1 MKVFIK
7 ILIAFLFLFFIG
19 IYITYKN
26 INNTFKK
33 VEKVTLVYYS
43 SNTVLDKTFQ
53 VI

>member
-7 ILIAFLFLFFIG
+7 IFIAFLLLFFIG

-33 VEKVTLVYYS
+33 VEKVTLVYSS
-43 SNTVLDKTFQ
+43 SNAVLDKTFQ

>member
-1 MKVFIK
+1 MVF
-7 ILIAFLFLFFIG
+7 LLLFFIG

-33 VEKVTLVYYS
+33 VEKVTLVYSS
-43 SNTVLDKTFQ
+43 SNTILDKTFQ